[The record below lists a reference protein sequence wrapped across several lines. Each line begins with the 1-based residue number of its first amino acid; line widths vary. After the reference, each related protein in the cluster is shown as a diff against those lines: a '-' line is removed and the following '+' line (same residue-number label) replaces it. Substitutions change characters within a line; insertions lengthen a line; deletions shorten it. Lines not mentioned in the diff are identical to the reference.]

1 MRRGSFKSR
10 LPRGR
15 YRHNR
20 YNSYIA
26 PALACLAFLSLI
38 IASSFV
44 FHVISWPPTAGSL
57 SNSSQKDLDTLKIA
71 TSDSDL
77 IATVSFSQ
85 GDSMTKVQVENAG
98 SSEFKTVKVMAEG
111 GKVLGVL
118 SQLAPNE
125 KKILATKGD
134 LNDIIVV
141 ALDSSDKVVSGDVRY
156 IKEDDGIT
164 KADSISAKQPEPQK
178 NPGLSGGP
186 SPSVSPSEE
195 HLSIQ
200 AAEEQPKPNERDQ
213 IHQDAVPGP
222 NLKLNSESNSKFN
235 ISIVANKSSGF
246 NGEVL
251 EYDCRA
257 VNACNGTLSDVK
269 LFCAGQMTST
279 TYLISGKE
287 ISLKGILEINRSLN
301 ITAGVQGK
309 DTDGRLWMSNATA
322 RVWMTSPAL
331 RVNIAA
337 PDKVHRGQSVSLAMD
352 IANIG
357 SDRISN
363 LSLSDSFGELG
374 VIPLLLPGESQRFT
388 RNISLDRTMQYVA
401 QAVGLSSSG
410 MEVYASSKSN
420 ISVFASGLEISAD
433 QSEVTSY
440 SNQPVDI
447 TWTLKNTGE
456 ECLKNVTLGCDAK
469 RCRLQEL
476 PAGRSAK
483 IEGVY
488 VKENTSAINVTVEG
502 YDPEGN
508 IVGSSGSVLIK
519 TISPGISLKIMPPEI
534 EACKGETVD
543 LSCLITNTGDDPLTG
558 VVLRQGGRTLA
569 TVDYL
574 APGEFKVT
582 STRMVIDKNATF
594 EFDAAGRD
602 SNGRS
607 WDDSVPF
614 KATTATSGIRASAS
628 ATLSGETA
636 SIICKVTNFG
646 NTALYNAFVLS
657 KAFGPLGT
665 IDYLPPKGERY
676 VQAQAQVKSDV
687 DDSISVEAFTFE
699 KNPVHTSCR
708 LLISMPK
715 RYPTP
720 GNAQTP
726 GARRILS
733 GLGQGY
739 ADNSGHVSAT
749 DLPERSNVRSA
760 INSTATSS
768 GKNLL
773 SGIEGMIR
781 YIQIMLGHAGS
792 EMHSNYDSIE
802 ANAETDN
809 GNIDGTNNDSA
820 DAYSKTNYDSSNE
833 ASSQADSSEGTNAS
847 RDYELSIASVRGSE
861 HGAISILDVSASPSQ
876 PAAGQAVKISV
887 HSKSSNAIKSAKA
900 KWGISDAP
908 LTRQDMM
915 DIDRI
920 HSMPMTLESS
930 DSRDGYWSC
939 TIPGRI
945 GGTYMV
951 LSVAFADGSASA
963 EDGPYLLHW
972 STVRSSQMPE
982 QATERGRAVGPSG
995 KGMLFIESTVVN
1007 GKGEVSIKDNV
1018 DDSAVHFNERMKGNG
1033 SINLESEKRI
1043 DKSKPGTNFSQKRDL
1058 VFGGGVL
1065 NGQKSLE
1072 SPSFDGGMGASI
1084 TERFNL
1090 THVDKSETDMV
1101 RNANYTYNTLAFST
1115 DQAFDGNWNLKT
1127 QYAQFYRKMKADQQY
1142 TGSFQTQKKIKF
1154 DDRGQ

>member
-10 LPRGR
+10 LPQGRHRG
-15 YRHNR
+15 NR

-38 IASSFV
+38 IASSFI
-44 FHVISWPPTAGSL
+44 FHVISWPPISGSH
-57 SNSSQKDLDTLKIA
+57 SNSSQNDLNTLKIA

-77 IATVSFSQ
+77 IATVSFSR
-85 GDSMTKVQVENAG
+85 GDGMTKVQVENAG
-98 SSEFKTVKVMAEG
+98 SSELKRVEVMSQG
-111 GKVLGVL
+111 GRVLGVL

-134 LNDIIVV
+134 LNDV
-141 ALDSSDKVVSGDVRY
+141 AVTAIDSSDKEVSGDVRY
-156 IKEDDGIT
+156 SKEANDAMN
-164 KADSISAKQPEPQK
+164 ADKLSAKQPEPQK
-178 NPGLSGGP
+178 NPGLMGGASP
-186 SPSVSPSEE
+186 SPEE

-200 AAEEQPKPNERDQ
+200 AAEEQPKPAQPDQ
-213 IHQDAVPGP
+213 ANQNALANPNSEINSKL
-222 NLKLNSESNSKFN
+222 NLKLNSKFN
-235 ISIVANKSSGF
+235 ISITTNKSSGYQ
-246 NGEVL
+246 GEVV
-251 EYDCRA
+251 EYGCRA
-257 VNACNGTLSDVK
+257 VNVGNDTLSDVR
-269 LFCAGQMTST
+269 LFCGEQMTST

-287 ISLKGILEINRSLN
+287 ISLKGILAINSSLN
-301 ITAGVQGK
+301 ISAGVQGK
-309 DTDGRLWMSNATA
+309 DTDGRLWTGNATA
-322 RVWMTSPAL
+322 MVWMASPAL
-331 RVNIAA
+331 RVNVAA
-337 PDKVHRGQSVSLAMD
+337 PDKVHRGQSISLAVD
-352 IANIG
+352 IANTG

-363 LSLSDSFGELG
+363 LSISDSFGDLG
-374 VIPLLLPGESQRFT
+374 TIPILLPGESRRFT
-388 RNISLDRTMQYVA
+388 RNISLDETIQYMA
-401 QAVGLSSSG
+401 QAVGQNSSG
-410 MEVYASSKSN
+410 MEVYASSKSGLK
-420 ISVFASGLEISAD
+420 VFTSGLDISTD

-456 ECLKNVTLGCDAK
+456 ERLKNITLSCDGK

-476 PAGRSAK
+476 PAGSSAK

-488 VKENTSAINVTVEG
+488 VKENASTVNVTAEG

-508 IVGSSGSVLIK
+508 IVGSTGYVLIN
-519 TISPGISLKIMPPEI
+519 TISPGISLKVMPPEI
-534 EACKGETVD
+534 EACKGEAVD
-543 LSCLITNTGDDPLTG
+543 ISCLVTNTGDDPLTD
-558 VVLRQGGRTLA
+558 VMLRQGDRTLA

-574 APGEFKVT
+574 APGEFRVT
-582 STRMVIDKNATF
+582 STEMVIDKNTTF
-594 EFDAAGRD
+594 EFDASGKD
-602 SNGRS
+602 SNGRR

-614 KATTATSGIRASAS
+614 KATIATTGIRASAS
-628 ATLSGETA
+628 ATLSGDTA
-636 SIICKVTNFG
+636 SITCKVRNFG
-646 NTALYNAFVLS
+646 NVALYNAFVLS
-657 KAFGPLGT
+657 KVFGPLGT
-665 IDYLPPKGERY
+665 IDYLPPKGERL
-676 VQAQAQVKSDV
+676 VSADEQFKSDV

-708 LLISMPK
+708 LIISLPK
-715 RYPTP
+715 RYPSQ
-720 GNAQTP
+720 GNAQPT
-726 GARRILS
+726 GTRRMLS

-739 ADNSGHVSAT
+739 ADSSGHSSAA
-749 DLPERSNVRSA
+749 DIPERSNVRSA
-760 INSTATSS
+760 INNTATSS
-768 GKNLL
+768 GKDLL

-792 EMHSNYDSIE
+792 EMRSNIE
-802 ANAETDN
+802 STNSDN
-809 GNIDGTNNDSA
+809 A
-820 DAYSKTNYDSSNE
+820 DAYSKTNYDSNNE
-833 ASSQADSSEGTNAS
+833 ASSPSGSSEGMNAS
-847 RDYELSIASVRGSE
+847 RDYELSIASIKGSE

-908 LTRQDMM
+908 LTKQDMM

-920 HSMPMTLESS
+920 HAMPMTLESG

-951 LSVAFADGSASA
+951 LSVAFADGSASS

-972 STVRSSQMPE
+972 STVRSSEMPE
-982 QATERGRAVGPSG
+982 QAARRAGAVGPSG

-1018 DDSAVHFNERMKGNG
+1018 DDSAIHFNEKMKGNG

-1043 DKSKPGTNFSQKRDL
+1043 DKSRPGTNFTQKRDL

-1065 NGQKSLE
+1065 SGQKSLE
-1072 SPSFDGGMGASI
+1072 SPVFDGGMGASI

-1142 TGSFQTQKKIKF
+1142 TGSFQTQKKIEF
-1154 DDRGQ
+1154 DDHGQ